1 MKSSVHGISI
11 PDAIK
16 KLFGIE
22 LAQHKAFKDLVYPL
36 ARSKGFLKVI
46 KEPMGLGSTKNHL
59 FIDRDD
65 IHKLYNAVLLQGF
78 FADSKRVRDIFNF
91 EAKRLE
97 AAEFL
102 ELIICGRQ
110 SIIGIA
116 VQSQQVHKLVDR
128 LKSPEPHLTTEPL
141 PNPFKELPQL
151 SLNGL
156 TSVIQVL
163 LAQSAVISEGE
174 SMVIQFLN
182 GDLEKAYE
190 YSCQLNTNDRYLQKY
205 QTQIQKEYREANEF
219 DDLLKDLLN

>member
-1 MKSSVHGISI
+1 MKSNDRGISI
-11 PDAIK
+11 PNAIK

-22 LAQHKAFKDLVYPL
+22 LSQHKAFKDLVYPL

-59 FIDRDD
+59 FINEDD
-65 IHKLYNAVLLQGF
+65 INKLYNAVLLQGF
-78 FADSKRVRDIFNF
+78 FADSKRVKAIFNN
-91 EAKRLE
+91 EKKRLE

-102 ELIICGRQ
+102 ELIVSGRQ
-110 SIIGIA
+110 SIIGVA
-116 VQSQQVHKLVDR
+116 VQSQRLHQLIDK
-128 LKSPEPHLTTEPL
+128 LKSSDPALTTKQL

-156 TSVIQVL
+156 TSVVQVL
-163 LAQSAVISEGE
+163 LAQSAVMSEGE
-174 SMVIQFLN
+174 SMVTQFLK

-190 YSCQLNTNDRYLQKY
+190 YSCQLRTNDPYLQKY
-205 QTQIQKEYREANEF
+205 QIQIQKEYQEANEF